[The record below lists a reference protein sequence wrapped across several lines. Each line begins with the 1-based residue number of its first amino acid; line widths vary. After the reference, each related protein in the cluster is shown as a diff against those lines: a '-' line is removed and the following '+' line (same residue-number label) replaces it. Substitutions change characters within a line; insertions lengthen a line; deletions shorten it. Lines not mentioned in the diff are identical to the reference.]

1 MGMDTTVL
9 SRIFEPFFTTKP
21 VGKGT
26 GLGLSTV
33 FGIVRQHHGWLEVE
47 SKPNQGTQFRIYFP
61 ATTQIAEKTAP
72 QAMSFCPTVAK
83 RFWWQKTKMCC
94 GKWWC
99 KS

>member
-1 MGMDTTVL
+1 MDTQVL

-47 SKPNQGTQFRIYFP
+47 SKPNQGTQFPYLFSGY
-61 ATTQIAEKTAP
+61 A
-72 QAMSFCPTVAK
+72 S
-83 RFWWQKTKMCC
+83 
-94 GKWWC
+94 
-99 KS
+99 KSRKERSPG